1 MLVSENVLS
10 NYHQHIQPISQSLG
24 RDSMPFGVGVV
35 LKAKTKERLSDF
47 ECGER
52 ACWCQTVRVFHTL
65 LLPYWDFHAGT
76 RQLSSVHSE
85 WSQQEK
91 TSSESAAVV
100 WRKMPR

>member
-1 MLVSENVLS
+1 MSYQITIN
-10 NYHQHIQPISQSLG
+10 IFSQSLG
-24 RDSMPFGVGVV
+24 RDSMPFGVEVV
-35 LKAKTKERLSDF
+35 LKAKTKECLSDF

-76 RQLSSVHSE
+76 RQNWQLSSVHGE

-100 WRKMPR
+100 RRKMPR